1 MPSCLTELIGAT
13 RGDSAEYSLGGIV
26 EGVNQ
31 RADKK
36 GGDTDG
42 LKSFVKSIKLPG
54 VFSTAQ
60 TVGTQ
65 LYEPGSTSAKMAFI
79 IGTRAGHWQAQSLTP
94 THHRPTPHAQATV
107 EHRRRQLEACTIQL
121 LHCVTQ
127 ALHTAITLSILS
139 TWTLLVLR
147 GRMISSGLTDSLSN
161 LYQHT
166 ILSWHAS
173 AASCHWMLL
182 TVVWHSPS
190 QLRAGLISVSIDRGQ
205 GRRNSQRRALFRVL
219 NRCILTLGIV
229 DLKLRRHVCDSI
241 AGHR

>member
-13 RGDSAEYSLGGIV
+13 RGDSAEYSLCGIV
-26 EGVNQ
+26 EGVDQ

-54 VFSTAQ
+54 VLSTAQ

-139 TWTLLVLR
+139 TWALLVLR
-147 GRMISSGLTDSLSN
+147 GQDD
-161 LYQHT
+161 
-166 ILSWHAS
+166 
-173 AASCHWMLL
+173 
-182 TVVWHSPS
+182 
-190 QLRAGLISVSIDRGQ
+190 QLRPYRQLVEFIS
-205 GRRNSQRRALFRVL
+205 AYYLVL
-219 NRCILTLGIV
+219 AC
-229 DLKLRRHVCDSI
+229 LRRFLSLDALDRRLAFS
-241 AGHR
+241 